1 MRLPREQ
8 AARKEGSTQEGP
20 WKGRD
25 LSSDEDLVSE
35 ATPETVRQ
43 DRGAGDP
50 RVTKLT
56 NTGNQVSAQMGA
68 GSNAGPHFY
77 SGVAVAAATT
87 GGRS

>member
-8 AARKEGSTQEGP
+8 AARKEGLTQEGP

-50 RVTKLT
+50 RVAQLT
-56 NTGNQVSAQMGA
+56 NTGNQVSAQMGLLIHTD
-68 GSNAGPHFY
+68 SRT
-77 SGVAVAAATT
+77 VVMEVDT
-87 GGRS
+87 R